1 MARGGVSGTV
11 RARQT
16 PCGSVAKALTS
27 DSAAHKARLYA
38 ECTSG
43 LLHQM
48 PETPPCA
55 TSCLCPSVLCKQ
67 LVERGAHRL
76 RPLRLEQIPHV
87 CACAACFVLCFP
99 MSFVLPF
106 FLVAESIARTT
117 FLLPERGDAA
127 EAGCRRGHLMKRP
140 GSAACQAADIVGRG
154 IRSERHCMT
163 AAMRPIGANGDCGG
177 HPDEA
182 ALPKG
187 GETANAAEPLNRSVH
202 SKLPK
207 ILCRQSVGDTQMV

>member
-140 GSAACQAADIVGRG
+140 GSAACHAADIVGRG
-154 IRSERHCMT
+154 IRSERLCY
-163 AAMRPIGANGDCGG
+163 AAAKRLTGTNGDRGG

-182 ALPKG
+182 ALHPD
-187 GETANAAEPLNRSVH
+187 GETANASKPL
-202 SKLPK
+202 K
-207 ILCRQSVGDTQMV
+207 ITVEAAIRRPQLRRLG

>member
-11 RARQT
+11 RARQP
-16 PCGSVAKALTS
+16 PCGIVAKALTS
-27 DSAAHKARLYA
+27 DSAAHKARLQA

-48 PETPPCA
+48 PETPPRA
-55 TSCLCPSVLCKQ
+55 TSCLCLSELCKQ
-67 LVERGAHRL
+67 LVERGAHSL

-99 MSFVLPF
+99 MSFVLLF

-117 FLLPERGDAA
+117 FLLHERGDAA
-127 EAGCRRGHLMKRP
+127 EAGCRRRHLMKRP
-140 GSAACQAADIVGRG
+140 VSAACQAADIVGRG

-163 AAMRPIGANGDCGG
+163 AAMRPIGANVDCGG

-182 ALPKG
+182 ALPQG
-187 GETANAAEPLNRSVH
+187 GETANAAEPL
-202 SKLPK
+202 K
-207 ILCRQSVGDTQMV
+207 ICVEAAIRRPQLRCLG

>member
-1 MARGGVSGTV
+1 
-11 RARQT
+11 
-16 PCGSVAKALTS
+16 
-27 DSAAHKARLYA
+27 
-38 ECTSG
+38 
-43 LLHQM
+43 M

-127 EAGCRRGHLMKRP
+127 EAGCRR
-140 GSAACQAADIVGRG
+140 QAADIVGRG

-202 SKLPK
+202 SKLPT

>member
-140 GSAACQAADIVGRG
+140 G
-154 IRSERHCMT
+154 
-163 AAMRPIGANGDCGG
+163 ANGDCGG

-202 SKLPK
+202 SKLPT

>member
-207 ILCRQSVGDTQMV
+207 FLCRQNVGDTQMV